1 MLSSVREACLPGL
14 WSLGVKLSRDGAV
27 SLEKRNGAEITCR
40 VREAGKPVA
49 PTVTLYTDDDEW
61 TCDCDSPNDPCA
73 HVAAA
78 AIATATLPAAADN
91 AATPDASAFTTAP
104 SAAAAAK
111 PSARIRYGFA
121 RTSGVLSLTRTV
133 LDDRGNEQIIS
144 ASLASKP
151 PLGFLPTHEDL
162 VVDRIMLAAPQRLV
176 PLARLNDVFNALS
189 NPPPSVELSLDG
201 QPIRVSG
208 TPLFPVISVED
219 AKRGVALRMRP
230 DERVSE
236 VVARGV
242 VRADDTLHTIGAPEL
257 TGDRLE
263 KLPAE
268 RIFEKAEMG
277 ELVARVIP
285 ELERTMTVRIATK
298 RLPKTGARV
307 GPRLI
312 FELSHET
319 HTLSVVPLLVYGDPP
334 QARIDGDRLVHLRG
348 PVPERSPSAE
358 RTLVHALRD
367 QLNLVVGRRV
377 DFDGNAASA
386 FAEKLRGFQKRVMGG
401 AERETFEDRVLVPRF
416 LMNDDRFDVVFEVDG
431 DDDDEPRRADSAAVI
446 RAYHDRLSL
455 VPLLGGGWA
464 PLPTDWLSRFGRPL
478 ADLLA
483 ARQDDKKIPRALLP
497 ELARFCDDIG
507 APRPPGLDRLRPLIE
522 GLPALPNAPAPANLR
537 AELRPYQQVGVSW
550 LSFLRDAELGAILAD
565 DMGLGKTLQTI
576 AVLKGRALVV
586 CPKSVVHNWESE
598 ILRFRPDLKVS
609 TYHGPKR
616 TLDPDA
622 DVTLT
627 TYAVLRLDIAI
638 LSASTWDCVV
648 LDEAQTIK
656 NPDSQAAQA
665 AYDLKATF
673 RVALSGTPIENRLD
687 ELWSLFHFTNR
698 GLLGGR
704 RHFVDAYGSMAT
716 GNPEVA
722 ARLRSRIRPFLLRRR
737 KSEVAP
743 ELPPR
748 TEAILHVELEDEER
762 TLYDAVKAATRKDVL
777 AALDSGGSVLL
788 ALEALLRLRQAACH
802 PSLLP
807 GQSAETSSK
816 INRLVEA
823 LEEAALDDH
832 KALVFSQWTSLL
844 DLVEPHLKARGI
856 RFTRLDGS
864 TNDRAGVVNTFQ
876 SPDGPT
882 VLLLSL
888 KAGGTGLN
896 LTAADH
902 VFLLDPWWNPAVE
915 DQAADR
921 AHRIGQDR
929 PVMVYRLV
937 ARGTV
942 EEGIVALQEKKRA
955 LAEAALEGTAAAGG
969 LTRDDLLQLLDLL
982 VKQTDES
989 KVGRGVR
996 THQGCSAP
1004 PERPGPGAS
1013 WVGTDRFVSAE
1024 PRDFAYVARCW
1035 SHLGDLNPR
1044 PAVYE
1049 TAALPLS

>member
-1 MLSSVREACLPGL
+1 MLASVRGACLPGL
-14 WSLGVKLSRDGAV
+14 WSLGVKLARDNAVTVESRA
-27 SLEKRNGAEITCR
+27 GAEVTFR
-40 VREAGKPVA
+40 VREGQKPVA
-49 PTVTLYTDDDEW
+49 PTVTLYTADDEW
-61 TCDCDSPNDPCA
+61 TCDCGSTQDPCA

-78 AIATATLPAAADN
+78 AIALSQSASEDTGAVAGARGAEVGDVIAVGAAVQ
-91 AATPDASAFTTAP
+91 
-104 SAAAAAK
+104 
-111 PSARIRYGFA
+111 SARAVLRYAFS

-133 LDDRGNEQIIS
+133 VGAGGSEQIVS
-144 ASLASKP
+144 ASLASRP

-176 PLARLNDVFNALS
+176 PLARLGDVFVALS
-189 NPPPSVELSLDG
+189 SGPSANELTLDG

-208 TPLFPVISVED
+208 TPIFPIVSVED
-219 AKRGVALRMRP
+219 EKRGVALRMRQAP
-230 DERVSE
+230 EVTE

-242 VRADDTLHTIGAPEL
+242 VRAGGTLHPVGAPEI

-268 RIFEKAEMG
+268 RLFEKSEMG

-285 ELERTMTVRIATK
+285 ELERTMSVRILTK

-307 GPRLI
+307 GPRLV
-312 FELSHET
+312 FDLSHET

-334 QARIDGDRLVHLRG
+334 QARIDGDRLVHLKG

-358 RTLVHALRD
+358 RNLVHALRD
-367 QLNLVVGRRV
+367 SLNLVPGRRV
-377 DFDGNAASA
+377 DFDGHAASS
-386 FAEKLRGFQKRVMGG
+386 FAEKLRAFQKRMSGG
-401 AERETFEDRVLVPRF
+401 AAHDSFEERALVPRF
-416 LMNDDRFDVVFEVDG
+416 VVDDDRFDVLFETPAGEDG
-431 DDDDEPRRADSAAVI
+431 QDRPARRADSAAVL
-446 RAYHDRLSL
+446 RAYQDRLSL
-455 VPLLGGGWA
+455 VPLLDGGWA
-464 PLPTDWLSRFGRPL
+464 PLPTDWLARFGRPL

-483 ARQDDKKIPRALLP
+483 ARQDDKRIPRATLP

-507 APRPPGLDRLRPLIE
+507 APRPTGIERLRPLLE
-522 GLPALPNAPAPANLR
+522 GLPALPDAPPPADLL
-537 AELRPYQQVGVSW
+537 ADLRPYQRVGVSW

-576 AVLKGRALVV
+576 AVLRGRGLVV
-586 CPKSVVHNWESE
+586 CPKSVVHNWEKE
-598 ILRFRPDLKVS
+598 LRRFRPSLRVA

-616 TLDPDA
+616 ALDPAA

-627 TYAVLRLDIAI
+627 TYAVLRLDIGI
-638 LSASTWDCVV
+638 LTAVVWDTVV
-648 LDEAQTIK
+648 LDEAQTVK

-665 AYDLKATF
+665 AYDLRAKF

-704 RHFVDAYGSMAT
+704 RHFIDAYGGMTA
-716 GNPEVA
+716 GDPGAA
-722 ARLRSRIRPFLLRRR
+722 ARLQRRILPFLLRRR
-737 KSEVAP
+737 KREVAP

-748 TEAILHVELEDEER
+748 TEAVLSVELEDEER

-777 AALDSGGSVLL
+777 AALDAGGSALM

-802 PSLLP
+802 PALLP
-807 GQSAETSSK
+807 GQRADTSSK
-816 INRLVEA
+816 VERLVEA
-823 LEEAALDDH
+823 LAEASAGGH
-832 KALVFSQWTSLL
+832 KSLVFSQWTSFL
-844 DLVEPHLKARGI
+844 DLVEPHLLAHGI

-864 TNDRAGVVNTFQ
+864 TVDRGAVVDEFQ
-876 SPDGPT
+876 SEGGPA

-921 AHRIGQDR
+921 AHRIGQDK

-942 EEGIVALQEKKRA
+942 EEGIVALQERKRA
-955 LAEAALEGTAAAGG
+955 LAEAALAGSGRGAG
-969 LTRDDLLQLLDLL
+969 LTRDDLLELL
-982 VKQTDES
+982 
-989 KVGRGVR
+989 GI
-996 THQGCSAP
+996 
-1004 PERPGPGAS
+1004 
-1013 WVGTDRFVSAE
+1013 
-1024 PRDFAYVARCW
+1024 
-1035 SHLGDLNPR
+1035 
-1044 PAVYE
+1044 
-1049 TAALPLS
+1049 